1 MILGNDNNENFF
13 LLQLFK
19 LFFKN
24 WPTPA
29 SFCSLPCF
37 SSTNFTEKTVGR
49 RQRDSNSDSRSRRQ
63 ARWPLDHHHGLA
75 VNNFALDQWKFTY
88 YLLCEGKSQLKAGLR
103 FDRFEFDQTGKSV
116 GNFLCYFNQ
125 NQSNR
130 CPAVEWYF
138 PLWSDKST
146 QSTTWDLFAVWPDWT
161 ILKALGDKF
170 SFKDSRS
177 EPIWANLKPS
187 LFKCNLL
194 KNLRYLLFQLL
205 WPIL

>member
-1 MILGNDNNENFF
+1 MILGNDNNEIF
-13 LLQLFK
+13 LLQL
-19 LFFKN
+19 LTTFFKKIG
-24 WPTPA
+24 
-29 SFCSLPCF
+29 LPRPLF
-37 SSTNFTEKTVGR
+37 AHYRAFQAPIWQKTVGR
-49 RQRDSNSDSRSRRQ
+49 RQQDSNSDSRSRRQ
-63 ARWPLDHHHGLA
+63 ARWPLEHHHWPS
-75 VNNFALDQWKFTY
+75 VKNFAL
-88 YLLCEGKSQLKAGLR
+88 GKEQSLAYSVTAGLR
-103 FDRFEFDQTGKSV
+103 FDRFEFDQSGKSV

-194 KNLRYLLFQLL
+194 KNLRYLLFKLL